1 MCRSTSSGWQRS
13 GVLLPGDGEAGDAMQ
28 QECSKVHVI
37 SITNTA
43 DIFSMLT
50 GIRAW
55 EPASPATL

>member
-1 MCRSTSSGWQRS
+1 
-13 GVLLPGDGEAGDAMQ
+13 VLLPGDGEAGDAMQ